1 MTLTRSAAIRPTT
14 QTHRSCAENITML
27 HFKKTGRVAC
37 CLTKRPQADRR
48 STARSMNKAEST
60 THCGIG
66 VVSELIRW
74 EVVWDGQQA
83 EGARRL
89 LSPDAL
95 TASLPAT
102 TQTSG
107 PIGPAPATEVK
118 SERKRQLQRGWKGG
132 DGVRKLDAGQLQ
144 VSGSEAGS
152 VSSSTPTVLLY

>member
-1 MTLTRSAAIRPTT
+1 M
-14 QTHRSCAENITML
+14 
-27 HFKKTGRVAC
+27 
-37 CLTKRPQADRR
+37 
-48 STARSMNKAEST
+48 
-60 THCGIG
+60 
-66 VVSELIRW
+66 
-74 EVVWDGQQA
+74 VWDGQQA

-107 PIGPAPATEVK
+107 PIGPASATKVK
-118 SERKRQLQRGWKGG
+118 SERKRQPQRRWKGG

-152 VSSSTPTVLLY
+152 VSSSTLTHRLY